1 MACFLMN
8 VTLVSAAYPWT
19 VIRIEDRTDYLEALN
34 RAGIDMDGKTIF
46 AFVGERVQWPVER
59 RELKF
64 PVPEERYVS
73 DRGVVVFWGQDGNKR
88 VRCEISREA
97 LEDHFGADQA
107 GLIRTGDL

>member
-1 MACFLMN
+1 MTRALGSNKFPERK
-8 VTLVSAAYPWT
+8 VSSFRFFA
-19 VIRIEDRTDYLEALN
+19 EA
-34 RAGIDMDGKTIF
+34 IF

-97 LEDHFGADQA
+97 LEDHFGADRA